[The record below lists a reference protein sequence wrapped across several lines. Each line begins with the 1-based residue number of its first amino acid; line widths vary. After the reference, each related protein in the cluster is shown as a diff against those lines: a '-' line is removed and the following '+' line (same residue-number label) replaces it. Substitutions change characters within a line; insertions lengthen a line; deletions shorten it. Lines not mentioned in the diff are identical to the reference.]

1 MEDLKNSVKRL
12 EDKIDRN
19 ADKIITNMNKLHSH
33 EDKINANAEKIQKNS
48 LALDILRDIKQD
60 NANLAAANKRLCA
73 SLILVLC
80 MLAITFG
87 YLVYILHDIGT
98 IEEVTTQEV
107 SQENEDGS
115 NYFIGRDGD
124 ING

>member
-60 NANLAAANKRLCA
+60 NVNLAFTNKRLIWV
-73 SLILVLC
+73 LILVLC
-80 MLAITFG
+80 MWVVTVG
-87 YLVYILHDIGT
+87 YLVYIL
-98 IEEVTTQEV
+98 QC
-107 SQENEDGS
+107 
-115 NYFIGRDGD
+115 GR
-124 ING
+124 